1 MKALVY
7 EEAGRLEMRELPDPR
22 PADTEC
28 LVRIEASGICGSD
41 MHAYLGHDA
50 RRPAPLVLGHE
61 AAGTVCGGPLDGT
74 RVTVN
79 PLVTCGACAACA
91 SGRENICP
99 DRQIVSM
106 PPREGTFAEYV
117 CAPEGNLVEV
127 PQDVPLERAALAEPI
142 AVAWH
147 AARLALM
154 PGERDRPARAA
165 VIGGGAIG
173 LSAALCLQAQGCP
186 EVEVVERNPA
196 RRERLR
202 EILGRDVLK
211 EVPQDVPAVIDAVG
225 AAATR
230 QAACAA
236 AAPGGVIVHVG
247 LAEDTGGVD
256 ARRLTLQEIA
266 FVGTYTYTAQDFRDA
281 AAAMFDGS
289 LGPLDWFESR
299 PLEDGAQAFRDLLA
313 GAVAAP
319 KVVLRP

>member
-7 EEAGRLEMRELPDPR
+7 EEAGRLEMRERPDPR
-22 PADTEC
+22 PADAEC
-28 LVRIEASGICGSD
+28 LVRIAASGICGSD

-61 AAGTVCGGPLDGT
+61 AAGTVCGGALDGT

-99 DRQIVSM
+99 SRQIVSM
-106 PPREGTFAEYV
+106 PPRDGTFAEFV
-117 CAPEGNLVEV
+117 CVPEGNLVEV
-127 PQDVPLERAALAEPI
+127 PQNVPLERAALAEPI

-147 AARLALM
+147 AARLALA
-154 PGERDRPARAA
+154 PGEREIPTRAA

-173 LSAALCLQAQGCP
+173 LSSALCLRAQGCA

-202 EILGRDVLK
+202 EILGREILH
-211 EVPQDVPAVIDAVG
+211 EVPQGVPAVIDAVG

-230 QAACAA
+230 DAACAA

>member
-41 MHAYLGHDA
+41 MHAYLGHDS

-147 AARLALM
+147 AARLALA

-173 LSAALCLQAQGCP
+173 LSTALCLQAQGCP